1 MSKEKENKYNTSA
14 NPPSGG
20 EGAKDSTSKA
30 PPLANGGKGS
40 SATVTGKAFDWQLLK
55 RIMHYVKPY
64 TSVFVI
70 AAFLTI
76 FLAVI
81 ALFQPILIQ
90 RTLDKYILANDYHGL
105 VFMVELM
112 IGQLVVQTI
121 AQYYQT
127 YLTNSLGQSVIR
139 DLRKDVFNHI
149 TSLRLKYFDRTPI
162 GMLITRTVS
171 DLETIADIFSEGLI
185 SIMGDMLLVFAVI
198 GYMLWQDWKLALIT
212 LIPMPFLFASTYVFK
227 EAIKSSFQEV
237 RTQVAQLNTFLAE
250 HISGISVIQYFS
262 REEQEMRKFKAVNLK
277 YRDANIRSNWYYS
290 IFFPVVEI
298 LFAVCMAL
306 LVWYGC
312 KRILNDQQIHAISA
326 SEGGI
331 TPGLIT
337 SFIVLLNMLF
347 RPIRQLAD
355 KFNTLQMGMVGADRI
370 FKVLDTDEVATDDG
384 KLAPSVLEGDIEFKD
399 VWFAYNDENWV
410 LKNINFHIK
419 PGETLALVGAT
430 GAGKS
435 STINILNRFYDIGK
449 GSVTVDGYDIRE
461 YKVDYLRSKIATVI
475 QDVFLFTD
483 TIGNNI
489 SLNNTQITREEIIKA
504 AKDVGAHEF
513 IERLPGGYDYNVME
527 RGATLSAGQ
536 AQLISFIRALVYNPA
551 ILVLDEATSSV
562 DTETELLIQ
571 TAINKLMQGRT
582 AIVIAHRLSTIQN
595 ADKIIVLDHGEIME
609 SGTHQE
615 LLRIENGYY
624 RKLYDL
630 QFNSAGIAKPI

>member
-1 MSKEKENKYNTSA
+1 MSTDKNNSPQKDTSKA
-14 NPPSGG
+14 LPSGG
-20 EGAKDSTSKA
+20 
-30 PPLANGGKGS
+30 GGG
-40 SATVTGKAFDWQLLK
+40 VTGKAFDWQLLK
-55 RIMHYVKPY
+55 RVMHYVKPY
-64 TSVFVI
+64 NTTFIISVF
-70 AAFLTI
+70 LTV
-76 FLAVI
+76 FLAVS
-81 ALFQPILIQ
+81 ALGLPVLIQ
-90 RTLDKYILANDYHGL
+90 KTLDEHIMLNDYNGL
-105 VFMVELM
+105 LFMVELM
-112 IGQLVVQTI
+112 IGLLLIQTI

-127 YLTNSLGQSVIR
+127 YLTNALGQSVIR
-139 DLRKDVFNHI
+139 DLRIDIFNHI
-149 TSLRLKYFDRTPI
+149 TKLRLKYFDRTPI

-185 SIMGDMLLVFAVI
+185 SIMGDMLLVVAIVI
-198 GYMLWQDWKLALIT
+198 AMLLKDWKLALIT
-212 LIPMPFLFASTYVFK
+212 LIPMPLLFASTYVFK

-250 HISGISVIQYFS
+250 HISGISIIQNFA
-262 REEQEMRKFKAVNLK
+262 REHQEMRKFKAVNLK

-298 LFAVCMAL
+298 LFAVCIGL

-312 KRILNDQQIHAISA
+312 KRILTDQQLTSISA
-326 SEGGI
+326 TGKPV
-331 TPGLIT
+331 TPGVILA
-337 SFIVLLNMLF
+337 FIVLLNLLF

-370 FKVLDTDEVATDDG
+370 FKVLDTDEVAVNTG
-384 KLAPSVLEGDIEFKD
+384 TLKPIRLAGELEFKH

-410 LKNINFHIK
+410 LRDINFHVK

-435 STINILNRFYDIGK
+435 STINILNRFYEIGK
-449 GSVTVDGYDIRE
+449 GKVSVDGNDIRE
-461 YKVDYLRSKIATVI
+461 YDVDYLRSQIATVI

-483 TIGNNI
+483 TIANNI
-489 SLNNTQITREEIIKA
+489 SLNNELITREQIIAA

-562 DTETELLIQ
+562 DTETEILIQ
-571 TAINKLMQGRT
+571 NAINKLMQGRT

-595 ADKIIVLDHGEIME
+595 ANKIIVLDHGEIKE
-609 SGTHQE
+609 IGTHQE
-615 LLRIENGYY
+615 LLRIDDGYY

-630 QFNSAGIAKPI
+630 QFNSTGIAR

>member
-1 MSKEKENKYNTSA
+1 
-14 NPPSGG
+14 
-20 EGAKDSTSKA
+20 
-30 PPLANGGKGS
+30 
-40 SATVTGKAFDWQLLK
+40 
-55 RIMHYVKPY
+55 MHYVKPY
-64 TSVFVI
+64 NTTFVI
-70 AAFLTI
+70 SAFLTI
-76 FLAVI
+76 FLAAS
-81 ALFQPILIQ
+81 ALVQPILMQ
-90 RTLDKYILANDYHGL
+90 KTLDEYILKDNYSGL
-105 VFMVELM
+105 VFMVKLM
-112 IGQLVVQTI
+112 IGQLIIQTA
-121 AQYYQT
+121 AQYWQT

-139 DLRKDVFNHI
+139 DLRIDIFNHI

-185 SIMGDMLLVFAVI
+185 SIMGDMLLLIAII
-198 GYMLWQDWKLALIT
+198 GYMLFNDWKLALIT
-212 LIPMPFLFASTYVFK
+212 LTPLPFLLLSTYVFK

-237 RTQVAQLNTFLAE
+237 RTQVAHLNTFLAE
-250 HISGISVIQYFS
+250 HISGISIIQIFS
-262 REEQEMRKFKAVNLK
+262 REDQEMRKFQSVNKK
-277 YRDANIRSNWYYS
+277 YRDANIRSNLYYS

-298 LFAVCMAL
+298 LFAVCIAL

-312 KRILNDQQIHAISA
+312 KRILSDGQLNSLSSH
-326 SEGGI
+326 GKI
-331 TPGLIT
+331 TPGVILE
-337 SFIVLLNMLF
+337 FIVCLNILF

-370 FKVLDTDEVATDDG
+370 FKVLDTNEVAINEG
-384 KLAPSVLEGDIEFKD
+384 KLKPANLEGEIEFNN

-410 LKNINFHIK
+410 LKDISFDVK
-419 PGETLALVGAT
+419 PGKTLALVGAT

-435 STINILNRFYDIGK
+435 STINILNRFYEINK
-449 GSVTVDGYDIRE
+449 GSVKVDGHDIKDYD
-461 YKVDYLRSKIATVI
+461 VDYLRSHIATVI

-489 SLNNTQITREEIIKA
+489 SLNNEEITREQIVAA

-536 AQLISFIRALVYNPA
+536 AQLISFIRALVYNPT

-562 DTETELLIQ
+562 DTETEILIQ
-571 TAINKLMQGRT
+571 NAINKLMQGRT

-595 ADKIIVLDHGEIME
+595 ADKIIVLDHGEIKE

-630 QFNSAGIAKPI
+630 QFNSAGISR

>member
-1 MSKEKENKYNTSA
+1 MSE
-14 NPPSGG
+14 
-20 EGAKDSTSKA
+20 
-30 PPLANGGKGS
+30 
-40 SATVTGKAFDWQLLK
+40 VTGKALDWKLLK
-55 RIMHYVKPY
+55 RVMHYVKPY
-64 TSVFVI
+64 NTTFVISVF
-70 AAFLTI
+70 LTV
-76 FLAVI
+76 FLAAS
-81 ALFQPILIQ
+81 ALVQPILMQ
-90 RTLDKYILANDYHGL
+90 KTLDNYILKDNYQGL

-112 IGQLVVQTI
+112 MGQLIIQTA

-127 YLTNSLGQSVIR
+127 FLTNSLGQSVIR
-139 DLRKDVFNHI
+139 DLRIDIFNHI

-185 SIMGDMLLVFAVI
+185 SIMGDMLLLIAVI
-198 GYMLWQDWKLALIT
+198 GYMIFKDWKLALIT
-212 LIPMPFLFASTYVFK
+212 LTPMPFLLLSTYVFK

-237 RTQVAQLNTFLAE
+237 RTQVAHLNTFLAE
-250 HISGISVIQYFS
+250 HISGISVIQFFS
-262 REEQEMRKFKAVNLK
+262 REDQEMRKFKAVNKK
-277 YRDANIRSNWYYS
+277 YRDANIQSNLYYS

-298 LFAVCMAL
+298 LFAVCIAI

-312 KRILNDQQIHAISA
+312 KRILTDSQLNALA
-326 SEGGI
+326 TPRGRV
-331 TPGLIT
+331 TPGVILE
-337 SFIVLLNMLF
+337 FILCLNILF

-370 FKVLDTDEVATDDG
+370 FRVLDTDEVAVNTG
-384 KLAPSVLEGDIEFKD
+384 KLKPANLLGEIKFNH

-410 LKNINFHIK
+410 LKNINFHLE
-419 PGETLALVGAT
+419 PGKTLALVGAT

-435 STINILNRFYDIGK
+435 STINILNRFYEISK
-449 GSVTVDGYDIRE
+449 GSVTIDGIDIRE
-461 YKVDYLRSKIATVI
+461 YDVSYLRTKIATVI

-489 SLNNTQITREEIIKA
+489 SLNNSEITREQVIAA

-527 RGATLSAGQ
+527 RGSTLSGGQ
-536 AQLISFIRALVYNPA
+536 AQLISFIRALVYNPT

-562 DTETELLIQ
+562 DTETEILIQ
-571 TAINKLMQGRT
+571 KAINKLMQGRT

-595 ADKIIVLDHGEIME
+595 ADKIIVLDHGEIKE

-630 QFNSAGIAKPI
+630 QFNSAGISRD

>member
-1 MSKEKENKYNTSA
+1 
-14 NPPSGG
+14 
-20 EGAKDSTSKA
+20 
-30 PPLANGGKGS
+30 
-40 SATVTGKAFDWQLLK
+40 
-55 RIMHYVKPY
+55 
-64 TSVFVI
+64 
-70 AAFLTI
+70 
-76 FLAVI
+76 
-81 ALFQPILIQ
+81 
-90 RTLDKYILANDYHGL
+90 
-105 VFMVELM
+105 
-112 IGQLVVQTI
+112 
-121 AQYYQT
+121 
-127 YLTNSLGQSVIR
+127 
-139 DLRKDVFNHI
+139 
-149 TSLRLKYFDRTPI
+149 
-162 GMLITRTVS
+162 
-171 DLETIADIFSEGLI
+171 
-185 SIMGDMLLVFAVI
+185 
-198 GYMLWQDWKLALIT
+198 
-212 LIPMPFLFASTYVFK
+212 
-227 EAIKSSFQEV
+227 
-237 RTQVAQLNTFLAE
+237 
-250 HISGISVIQYFS
+250 
-262 REEQEMRKFKAVNLK
+262 
-277 YRDANIRSNWYYS
+277 
-290 IFFPVVEI
+290 
-298 LFAVCMAL
+298 
-306 LVWYGC
+306 
-312 KRILNDQQIHAISA
+312 
-326 SEGGI
+326 
-331 TPGLIT
+331 
-337 SFIVLLNMLF
+337 
-347 RPIRQLAD
+347 
-355 KFNTLQMGMVGADRI
+355 LQ
-370 FKVLDTDEVATDDG
+370 
-384 KLAPSVLEGDIEFKD
+384 GDIEFKD

-449 GSVTVDGYDIRE
+449 GSVTVDGHDIRE

-489 SLNNTQITREEIIKA
+489 SLNNTQITREEIIAA

>member
-1 MSKEKENKYNTSA
+1 MSE
-14 NPPSGG
+14 
-20 EGAKDSTSKA
+20 
-30 PPLANGGKGS
+30 
-40 SATVTGKAFDWQLLK
+40 VTGKALDWKLLK
-55 RIMHYVKPY
+55 RVMHYVKPY
-64 TSVFVI
+64 NSTFVI
-70 AAFLTI
+70 SAFLTI
-76 FLAVI
+76 FLAGG
-81 ALFQPILIQ
+81 ALLQPILIQ
-90 RTLDKYILANDYHGL
+90 HTLDNDILNDNYDGL
-105 VFMVELM
+105 LLMVILM
-112 IGQLVVQTI
+112 ITQLIVLTI

-127 YLTNSLGQSVIR
+127 YLTNTLGQSVIR
-139 DLRKDVFNHI
+139 DLRIDIFNHI

-198 GYMLWQDWKLALIT
+198 GFMLYEDWKLALIT

-227 EAIKSSFQEV
+227 EAIKSSFQDV
-237 RTQVAQLNTFLAE
+237 RTQVARLNTFLAE
-250 HISGISVIQYFS
+250 HISGIGIIQLFA
-262 REEQEMRKFKAVNLK
+262 REDQEMRKFKEVNLK

-298 LFAVCMAL
+298 LFAICMGL

-312 KRILNDQQIHAISA
+312 KRMLSDSQLAAISA
-326 SEGGI
+326 RPGGI
-331 TPGLIT
+331 TPGVIT

-370 FKVLDTDEVATDDG
+370 FKVLDTDEVAVDTG
-384 KLAPSVLEGDIEFKD
+384 EIKTGRLQGDIEFSK

-410 LKNINFHIK
+410 LKDINFHIK

-435 STINILNRFYDIGK
+435 STINILNRFYEIGA
-449 GSVTVDGYDIRE
+449 GSVKVDGHDIH
-461 YKVDYLRSKIATVI
+461 DYQVEFLRSQIATVI

-483 TIGNNI
+483 TIANNI
-489 SLNNTQITREEIIKA
+489 SLNNHSITREQIIAA

-527 RGATLSAGQ
+527 RGSTLSAGQ
-536 AQLISFIRALVYNPA
+536 SQLISFIRALVYNPA

-562 DTETELLIQ
+562 DTETEMLIQ
-571 TAINKLMQGRT
+571 NAINKLMQGRT

-595 ADKIIVLDHGEIME
+595 ADRIIVLDHGEIME

-615 LLRIENGYY
+615 LLKIENGHY

-630 QFNSAGIAKPI
+630 QFNSAGIVR

>member
-1 MSKEKENKYNTSA
+1 MSE
-14 NPPSGG
+14 
-20 EGAKDSTSKA
+20 
-30 PPLANGGKGS
+30 
-40 SATVTGKAFDWQLLK
+40 VTGKALDWKLLK
-55 RIMHYVKPY
+55 RVMRYVKPY
-64 TSVFVI
+64 NITFVV
-70 AAFLTI
+70 AAFLTV
-76 FLAVI
+76 FLAVS
-81 ALFQPILIQ
+81 ALLQPILIQ
-90 RTLDKYILANDYHGL
+90 RTLDINILNDDYDGL
-105 VFMVELM
+105 VVMVGLM
-112 IGQLVVQTI
+112 VGQLVVQTI

-127 YLTNSLGQSVIR
+127 YLTNTLGQSVIR
-139 DLRKDVFNHI
+139 DLRIDIFNHI

-198 GYMLWQDWKLALIT
+198 GLMLWEDWKLALIT

-237 RTQVAQLNTFLAE
+237 RTQVARLNTFLAE
-250 HISGISVIQYFS
+250 HISGISVIQLFA
-262 REEQEMRKFKAVNLK
+262 REDQEMRKFKAVNVK

-298 LFAVCMAL
+298 LFAICIGL

-312 KRILNDQQIHAISA
+312 KRMLTDDQLASLSA
-326 SEGGI
+326 SKKGI
-331 TPGLIT
+331 SPGLIT
-337 SFIVLLNMLF
+337 GFIVLLNMLF

-370 FKVLDTDEVATDDG
+370 FKVLDTDEVAVDNGTLKTCRLQG
-384 KLAPSVLEGDIEFKD
+384 EIEFD
-399 VWFAYNDENWV
+399 NVWFAYNDENWV
-410 LKNINFHIK
+410 LKNISFHVK

-435 STINILNRFYDIGK
+435 STINILNRFYEIGK
-449 GSVTVDGYDIRE
+449 GSAKVDGHDIR
-461 YKVDYLRSKIATVI
+461 DYEVEFLRSQIATVI
-475 QDVFLFTD
+475 QDVFLFTES
-483 TIGNNI
+483 IANNI
-489 SLNNTQITREEIIKA
+489 SLNNQSITREQIIAA

-527 RGATLSAGQ
+527 RGSTLSAGQ
-536 AQLISFIRALVYNPA
+536 SQLISFIRALVYNPA

-562 DTETELLIQ
+562 DTETEILIQ
-571 TAINKLMQGRT
+571 NAINKLMQGRT

-595 ADKIIVLDHGEIME
+595 ADRIIVLDHGEIME
-609 SGTHQE
+609 MGTHQE
-615 LLRIENGYY
+615 LLKIEHGHY

-630 QFNSAGIAKPI
+630 QFNSAGIAR